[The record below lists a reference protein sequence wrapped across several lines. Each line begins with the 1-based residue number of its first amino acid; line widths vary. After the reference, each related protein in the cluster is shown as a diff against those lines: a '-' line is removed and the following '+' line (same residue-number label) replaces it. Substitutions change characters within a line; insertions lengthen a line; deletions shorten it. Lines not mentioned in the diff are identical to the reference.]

1 MYRQKLELLKLEKRN
16 ENIRYNFE
24 LSLNQ
29 IKEINKDNISLTN
42 ISLIILTIQTSFGMT
57 IFYNNILVNKYY
69 FQLLTVFIFSLL
81 LNLIGIYNLYK
92 SDNINDIVI
101 PNMKNIKYYQEDNSY
116 KVEYKIT
123 YQVFNTLFHENI
135 NIIKNKLEYTN
146 TGKRDLIFSTILYLL
161 LVIVT
166 LLTRIA

>member
-123 YQVFNTLFHENI
+123 YQVFNTLFYENI

>member
-29 IKEINKDNISLTN
+29 IKEINKDNIPLTN